1 MMNVIMNFYSEQK
14 WVLDGDIGPGM
25 KVGPDDERRQHNR
38 NMRVMRVARLAAPDV
53 DAEGLGMVRDVSPG
67 GMMIDAHFE
76 LDLGQTVSIALLDDQ
91 ELTGTVVWKEN
102 SMIGVSFAKEVPVE
116 EILAKPSA
124 KPDGKRAR
132 LPRFAMQRPVQ
143 IKIDASLIDAML
155 HDVSQ
160 RGAKLQCE
168 GKLRVHNN
176 VLVRA
181 EGQRAVAATVKWRA
195 GDMLGVEFHRLLP
208 VGELEQWLKP

>member
-1 MMNVIMNFYSEQK
+1 MEDIVNFYSQQK
-14 WVLDGDIGPGM
+14 WEPDGEIGPSM
-25 KVGPDDERRQHNR
+25 TVGSDGERRQHTR
-38 NMRVMRVARLAAPDV
+38 NMRVMRIARLAAPDV

-67 GMMIDAHFE
+67 GMMIDAHFD

-91 ELTGTVVWKEN
+91 ELTGTVVWKED
-102 SMIGVSFAKEVPVE
+102 SMIGVSFADEVPVD

-124 KPDGKRAR
+124 NPDGKRAR

-143 IKIDASLIDAML
+143 LKLDSALIDATL
-155 HDVSQ
+155 YDVSQ

-176 VLVRA
+176 VLLRA

-208 VGELEQWLKP
+208 IGELEQWLKL